1 MRVLKRLRL
10 AITYVTCF
18 PVARIEFD
26 EEEKQLAGL
35 SKYLP
40 VVGILIGCILFALSQ
55 LFHIMHVEP
64 LLTGSLLALT
74 WLCMTGSLHMDGLM
88 DAADGI
94 FSHQSKERMLEIM
107 HDSRVGNF
115 GVLAGVSILILKI
128 ASLASM
134 HGHLLAASVFCIPI
148 WSRWGETY
156 AIGKFKY
163 AREFGKGRI
172 WHATTIFPIDLL
184 KATAPAILGTAI
196 GVATT
201 NAPMIVIIPVI
212 STIAGGIISAHRFN
226 KIIDGQTGDTYG
238 AVVEIAET
246 VGLLVTALCSPLFA

>member
-1 MRVLKRLRL
+1 
-10 AITYVTCF
+10 
-18 PVARIEFD
+18 
-26 EEEKQLAGL
+26 
-35 SKYLP
+35 
-40 VVGILIGCILFALSQ
+40 
-55 LFHIMHVEP
+55 
-64 LLTGSLLALT
+64 
-74 WLCMTGSLHMDGLM
+74 MTGSLHMDGLM

-134 HGHLLAASVFCIPI
+134 HGHILAASVFCIPI
-148 WSRWGETY
+148 WSRWCETY
-156 AIGKFKY
+156 AIGKFNY
-163 AREFGKGRI
+163 ARQFGKGRV
-172 WHATTIFPIDLL
+172 WHATTIFPIDLF
-184 KATAPAILGTAI
+184 KAIAPAILGTAI

-201 NAPMIVIIPVI
+201 NAPMIVIAPVI
-212 STIAGGIISAHRFN
+212 STIAGGIISAHWFN

-246 VGLLVTALCSPLFA
+246 AGLLVTALCAPLVS